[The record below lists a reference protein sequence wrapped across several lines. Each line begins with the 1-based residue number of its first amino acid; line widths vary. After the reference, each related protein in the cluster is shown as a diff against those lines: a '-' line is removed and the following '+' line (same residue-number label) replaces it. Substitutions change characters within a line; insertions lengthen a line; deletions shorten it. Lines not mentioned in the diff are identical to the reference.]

1 MRVMHPP
8 LLAYLL
14 ALALPVKI
22 DAQKNPVPALML
34 FAVVVA
40 LLWFLVL
47 QARRR
52 DARRAGH
59 GRRSDTWSRRP
70 PRY

>member
-1 MRVMHPP
+1 MHAF
-8 LLAYLL
+8 LSAYLL

-22 DAQKNPVPALML
+22 DAQKNPVPAMLL
-34 FAVVVA
+34 FAVAAA
-40 LLWFLVL
+40 LLWFAIM

-52 DARRAGH
+52 DARRAGQ